1 MNMSM
6 TYLFSQLLNQA
17 PMLLVYVGGMAFCAV
32 YWRRAS
38 LAAMLAVIG
47 LALMLFTT
55 LAGAVVTNYIIQ
67 NRNATGASM
76 SSMLMVSGL
85 AFSVVRAVG
94 LALVVAGVFVHRREG
109 EDRGFNVE
117 MMPEAGRTNY

>member
-6 TYLFSQLLNQA
+6 TYLFSQLLGQA
-17 PMLLVYVGGMAFCAV
+17 PMLLVYIGGMVVCGI

-38 LAAMLAVIG
+38 LAAVLAVIG

-67 NRNATGASM
+67 NRSGTGASI
-76 SSMLMVSGL
+76 STMLQVSGL
-85 AFSVVRAVG
+85 AFSFVRAVG

-117 MMPEAGRTNY
+117 LMPEAGRSNY